1 MENIPADALQTILVA
16 AMALAGGWLTYRNR
30 KQELRQ
36 DRTSS
41 AVEGHERLID
51 QLQEELETLRARYAE
66 HLEAEQAITDRLRI
80 RVTYLEDIVSA
91 LIAQVRGAGLDP
103 VMVPNGEQYPEGF
116 RGPD

>member
-1 MENIPADALQTILVA
+1 MEVTADAVQTIIVA

-30 KQELRQ
+30 KQELQQ

-51 QLQEELETLRARYAE
+51 QLQEELTALRARYAE
-66 HLEAEQAITDRLRI
+66 HLEAEQAVTDRLRI
-80 RVTYLEDIVSA
+80 RVTYLEDIVQA
-91 LIAQVRGAGLDP
+91 LISQVRGAGLDP

-116 RGPD
+116 PGSE